1 MGRANTGGAESQSNR
16 LLEIRHSEHTQL
28 VPEDHDAERPG
39 ALHRTLRSSD
49 HHVRST
55 RIPACRADYCCSWQ
69 SVSSYLSADVPSE
82 KRLPP
87 MASISSMKITH
98 G

>member
-1 MGRANTGGAESQSNR
+1 MGRAIAGGAKSQSNR
-16 LLEIRHSEHTQL
+16 LLETRHFEHTQL
-28 VPEDHDAERPG
+28 APEDHDAERPG

-55 RIPACRADYCCSWQ
+55 RIPACRADYCTWH